1 MREPDS
7 LAENLVLTLRFDS
20 FFTFGRKKFQ
30 WKQIV
35 AELAGIFVEYS
46 FKFISRLKAYD
57 KISKK
62 IDIWR
67 KAYDC
72 VLRLT
77 SFHRKTKKCSHLI

>member
-1 MREPDS
+1 MIGKNHNQQS
-7 LAENLVLTLRFDS
+7 
-20 FFTFGRKKFQ
+20 
-30 WKQIV
+30 IV
-35 AELAGIFVEYS
+35 AELAEIFVEYS

-77 SFHRKTKKCSHLI
+77 SIHRKAKN